1 MGVSSAVEVEINIV
15 SGSRNSLHHHHY
27 IFERRSMTTPSRPA
41 YDQLT
46 GDSAVLSVEVRDAKL
61 EYCDNKVE
69 ESVILFLHGGLT
81 DLRVWKPHR
90 EIIGDRYRTIAYS
103 QRYHGR
109 GAWSAD
115 WPSYGVNTHSLD
127 LIEFIA
133 AVAAPV
139 HLVAWSYAAHIAF
152 DAALRRPD
160 LFRSLFVYE
169 PGFATYVSDQAEQSA
184 AQEDAM
190 AAFGPAFLAA
200 GSGDVENA
208 LKLLVD
214 ASGQMSGYFDSQPS
228 AVKALQIDNARTIPE
243 LLFRQE
249 PPPHISCAQLA
260 SLEVPTLVAHGAN
273 SRPMY
278 SIVSKAAQSCIGGAE
293 HLVIPGRNH
302 MWPDEDPRG
311 FVDALLRFINVHDA
325 D

>member
-1 MGVSSAVEVEINIV
+1 MI
-15 SGSRNSLHHHHY
+15 R
-27 IFERRSMTTPSRPA
+27 PSQPA
-41 YDQLT
+41 YDQRTEANPIFSL
-46 GDSAVLSVEVRDAKL
+46 EVGHAML
-61 EYCDNKVE
+61 EYCDNKVDG
-69 ESVILFLHGGLT
+69 SAILFLHGGLT
-81 DLRVWKPHR
+81 DLRVWEPHR
-90 EIIGDRYRTIAYS
+90 EIIGDQYRTIAYS

-115 WPSYGVNTHSLD
+115 WPPYGVNTHSRD

-139 HLVAWSYAAHIAF
+139 HLVAWSYAAHVAF
-152 DAALRRPD
+152 DAVLRRPD

-169 PGFATYVSDQAEQSA
+169 PGFATYVADQADQSA
-184 AQEDAM
+184 AQEDAI
-190 AAFGPAFLAA
+190 AAFGPAFVAA

-214 ASGQMSGYFDSQPS
+214 ASGQASGYFDAQPS
-228 AVKALQIDNARTIPE
+228 AVKALQMDNARTIPE

-260 SLEVPTLVAHGAN
+260 SLEVPTLVARGAN

-302 MWPDEDPRG
+302 MWPDEDPQG
-311 FVDALLRFINVHDA
+311 FVDAVLRFIQANDA